1 MLNPIQF
8 SLPGIKQEK
17 QKKPKVGS
25 RTPYKFPKPMKTKEE
40 LELIEAKA
48 RLMNAKASQINSQ
61 NQA

>member
-8 SLPGIKQEK
+8 SLPGLKPKK

>member
-8 SLPGIKQEK
+8 SLPGLKPKK
-17 QKKPKVGS
+17 QKKPKVGR

-48 RLMNAKASQINSQ
+48 RLMNAKASQLNSQ